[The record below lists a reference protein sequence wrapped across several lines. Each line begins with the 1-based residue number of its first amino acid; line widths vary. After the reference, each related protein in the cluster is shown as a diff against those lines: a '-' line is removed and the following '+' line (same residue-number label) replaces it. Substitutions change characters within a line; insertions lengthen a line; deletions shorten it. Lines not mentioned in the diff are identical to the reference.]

1 MCCRSRPQYRSD
13 LGWILGVAFLGT
25 LTRSARP
32 AQGFT
37 LVRCCSLPSG
47 FFPTRPHGARAR
59 ASHDGDP
66 CMQLPSARG
75 CYQLAP
81 QRTLTSNPV
90 PMPGTPRVPTAGGGA
105 PKGAPLTAP
114 FNRNL
119 RIQEI
124 GGELRRPFRVEPEA
138 GAARPE
144 RGRARLRGSATRAA
158 TWTEK
163 RIQPIEAASS
173 RTGSAARVE
182 PGCGAAALDRRPCD
196 FSVAAS
202 PVRARGRRRSRWLR
216 SG

>member
-90 PMPGTPRVPTAGGGA
+90 PMPGTPMARFSRAAFGGRR
-105 PKGAPLTAP
+105 PLTVSKLRKKEASMRSTALP
-114 FNRNL
+114 AKLTPPMMQCVSCPRNSPVTP
-119 RIQEI
+119 
-124 GGELRRPFRVEPEA
+124 GDA
-138 GAARPE
+138 GAE
-144 RGRARLRGSATRAA
+144 RRAPSRLLTHMRRGISLGLPNREVGHAHHH
-158 TWTEK
+158 EK
-163 RIQPIEAASS
+163 I
-173 RTGSAARVE
+173 
-182 PGCGAAALDRRPCD
+182 
-196 FSVAAS
+196 S
-202 PVRARGRRRSRWLR
+202 PAQGYP
-216 SG
+216 

>member
-90 PMPGTPRVPTAGGGA
+90 PMPGTPMAFGRRRRRA
-105 PKGAPLTAP
+105 KSAPLTASKLRKFEASMRSTARCVAERGGAAP
-114 FNRNL
+114 VEKIWGLPPYRDIVQFVSCRRNSAVAVTSVTSNSEVGL
-119 RIQEI
+119 RQQSQAF
-124 GGELRRPFRVEPEA
+124 FRNA
-138 GAARPE
+138 GAAV
-144 RGRARLRGSATRAA
+144 ARTSTKIAAA
-158 TWTEK
+158 TP
-163 RIQPIEAASS
+163 Q
-173 RTGSAARVE
+173 
-182 PGCGAAALDRRPCD
+182 
-196 FSVAAS
+196 
-202 PVRARGRRRSRWLR
+202 
-216 SG
+216 